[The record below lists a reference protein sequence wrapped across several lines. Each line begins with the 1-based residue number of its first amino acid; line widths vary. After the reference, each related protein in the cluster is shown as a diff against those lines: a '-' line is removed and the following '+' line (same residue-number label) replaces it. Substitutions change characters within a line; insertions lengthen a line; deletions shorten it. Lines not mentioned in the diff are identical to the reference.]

1 MSAYLQPKIRQ
12 AIVYGIYLFTL
23 SACTGFQIPYS
34 DVQSNSFP
42 LDPCTSPP
50 DESNKNNC
58 IRNLFSG
65 TGQNKSDAI
74 KTRDTKFFP
83 TRYLELWNEDVRKH
97 ECELLTSQQNP
108 DCKTQIDN
116 LAEYFNPGNKIP
128 PNDILGVALE
138 GGGSKSAPFSL
149 GVLGGLQEA
158 GFLKEKKVGAIA
170 SVSGGSYAAHFLFN
184 RYMDQAEGR
193 NSSNENDWFRSCIPD
208 EFASTKDEG
217 MYELFNLYKAS
228 NKLAKYQPCG
238 DLQSNSPYRY
248 QIHVWT
254 HPDIL
259 KEFGGAD
266 IRPQNSNRFNRDEF
280 INFSG
285 LMGKSILSDFVSIPL
300 RDVFRQPISYSPT
313 RKIYK
318 AGIERQFGYAP
329 EDWEAF
335 YDPQNPFK
343 SPLQGR
349 TLRTLDDIGKLPSDL
364 PKWVIGAS
372 TPGWI
377 SGTDWLHAS
386 ATDPVRHQFELSAQG
401 HGSGITGYVKAAP
414 EGPATLNTPYT
425 SSMSVIDA
433 VVTSAAFFDDNQQLF
448 GREPLR
454 FFMALAQTALNLEWF
469 TEIRNFNASDTDR
482 KVQVGVPWPL
492 YLSSTSLVPNSP
504 YIHLQ
509 DGGNSEGAALLPILR
524 RGYKKVVWAH
534 GTTDANAEFSSLCH
548 LKNQLEVDGWYF
560 IRSPD
565 LEKVVTELYP
575 EGVPKRFQRGDG
587 SWSPEFQSYFDYLCT
602 MALDDGDL
610 KAIDDN
616 PNIDSNTKA
625 QQFKDNQTPNFKRLF
640 CSRLGLLDESGK
652 EKFEKT
658 SKISRTDCDS
668 LYREKVD
675 IKSFPRINPNFSRWP
690 FLEDLFFRM
699 SGRPLR
705 FMLFSGPRYTYQN
718 GRMPEVGA
726 KGTAVLS
733 IIYALTPSLSWE
745 EVKDH
750 VKIIKTSEK
759 DEPTSTTYETW
770 SDYCKSKKDNHMHWS
785 ITACKAPMNIPLKL
799 AKTSQQP
806 SLSCN
811 ALTYLLKYEDSCQEN
826 YSSTPPSLTPIERP
840 NFPQDNFV
848 KQTLH
853 SGYVKFAA
861 YFDLARQGVWNAKC
875 ELEKPW
881 EEAKVRAW
889 FAEPICTAPSPAT
902 VQSEPESAHPAVQST
917 AARRY
922 PPADPATHGR

>member
-1 MSAYLQPKIRQ
+1 MIKHFEPQIRQ
-12 AIVYGIYLFTL
+12 AIVCSIYLFTL
-23 SACTGFQIPYS
+23 SACTGFQIPHP
-34 DVQSNSFP
+34 DVQSNVFP
-42 LDPCTSPP
+42 LDSCTTLQA
-50 DESNKNNC
+50 ESDKKDC
-58 IRNLFSG
+58 IRNLFIG
-65 TGQNKSDAI
+65 TGQQKSDAI

-83 TRYLELWNEDVRKH
+83 TRYLELWDEDVRKY
-97 ECELLTSQQNP
+97 ECERLTSYQNF

-128 PNDILGVALE
+128 TADILGVALE

-158 GFLKEKKVGAIA
+158 SFLKEKKVGSIA

-184 RYMDQAEGR
+184 RYLDRAEGR
-193 NSSNENDWFRSCIPD
+193 NLSNEDDWFRSCIPD
-208 EFASTKDEG
+208 DFSSTKDEG
-217 MYELFNLYKAS
+217 MYELSESYKISTNSAAYKS
-228 NKLAKYQPCG
+228 CG
-238 DLQSNSPYRY
+238 ELKSNSHYRY
-248 QIHVWT
+248 QLHVWT

-259 KEFGGAD
+259 KEYGDAD

-280 INFSG
+280 LNFSG

-300 RDVFRQPISYSPT
+300 RDFFRQPISYSPT

-335 YDPQNPFK
+335 YDPLNPFK

-349 TLRTLDDIGKLPSDL
+349 TLRTLDDIRKLPSDL

-401 HGSGITGYVKAAP
+401 HGSGITGYVRTVP

-425 SSMSVIDA
+425 SNMSAIDA
-433 VVTSAAFFDDNQQLF
+433 VVSSAAFFDDNQQLF
-448 GREPLR
+448 GKEPVR

-469 TEIRNFNASDTDR
+469 TEIRNFNASDADR
-482 KVQVGVPWPL
+482 RVQVGVPWPL
-492 YLSSTSLVPNSP
+492 YLGSTSLVPNSP

-509 DGGNSEGAALLPILR
+509 DGGNSEGAALLPLLR

-565 LEKVVTELYP
+565 LEKVVKELYP
-575 EGVPKRFQRGDG
+575 EGAPKKFQRGDG
-587 SWSPEFQSYFDYLCT
+587 SWSPEFQSYLDYLCT

-610 KAIDDN
+610 KSIDDN
-616 PNIDSNTKA
+616 PNIDSKTKA
-625 QQFKDNQTPNFKRLF
+625 LQFSNTQTPSFKRLF
-640 CSRLGLLDESGK
+640 CSRLGLLDKSDK
-652 EKFEKT
+652 EKLEQTPIT
-658 SKISRTDCDS
+658 SQDNCDS

-675 IKSFPRINPNFSRWP
+675 VTSYPRINPNFSRWP

-699 SGRPLR
+699 KGRPLR
-705 FMLFSGPRYTYQN
+705 FMVFRGPKYAYQD
-718 GRMPEVGA
+718 GRMPDINAEGVD
-726 KGTAVLS
+726 VLS
-733 IIYALTPSLSWE
+733 IIYALVPSLSWE
-745 EVKDH
+745 EVKGH
-750 VKIIKTSEK
+750 IKILGAPKKNENDLNK
-759 DEPTSTTYETW
+759 YETW
-770 SDYCKSKKDNHMHWS
+770 SDYCRSKRDANVHWS
-785 ITACKAPMNIPLKL
+785 ITACKAPMNVSLRLTEKSP
-799 AKTSQQP
+799 QP

-826 YSSTPPSLTPIERP
+826 YSSTPPSLTAINRP
-840 NFPQDNFV
+840 SFPQDNFV

-861 YFDLARQGVWNAKC
+861 YFDLARQGVWNTKC
-875 ELEKPW
+875 ELDKSW
-881 EEAKVRAW
+881 AEAKARAW
-889 FAEPICTAPSPAT
+889 FAEPICTAPSLTSVPHK
-902 VQSEPESAHPAVQST
+902 PAHPN
-917 AARRY
+917 
-922 PPADPATHGR
+922 PPAPTEAKG